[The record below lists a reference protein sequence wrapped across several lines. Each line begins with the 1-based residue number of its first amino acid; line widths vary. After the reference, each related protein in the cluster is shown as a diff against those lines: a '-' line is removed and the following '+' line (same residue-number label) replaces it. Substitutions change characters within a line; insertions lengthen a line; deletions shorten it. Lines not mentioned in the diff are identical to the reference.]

1 MCKVDLQE
9 LEKRLEVHA
18 NRMKCTVAPPFS
30 IDETIDEIDE
40 ILEKQQKESEVIPMT
55 LEKTT
60 KKSLKTI
67 LLAAAFVCALSA
79 TAFAAYQYLTAG
91 EVADRLGDKKLAAE
105 LGGSSFA
112 PQTMTDGDYQATV
125 LGVVSGENISDFQ
138 PDTWEVSPGNTYAVV
153 AVEKIDGTPM
163 TFDDEIL
170 VTPLIQGQTPW
181 QYNIFTMHSGSA
193 QMQIVDGVLYR
204 VVEFDDIQCFAD
216 REVYLAVLGEP
227 FISNASYEMDENSG
241 IIMPKADYD
250 GCNILFTLPLD
261 PAKADPA
268 KAEQILKAIDAEMSV
283 GDEDDSNQDNS
294 GDEANGD
301 ISFQVDN
308 ANMEEIEVQTGEG
321 FAVEKNTAP
330 DEGIIVHQKEY
341 LK

>member
-1 MCKVDLQE
+1 MDLQE

-112 PQTMTDGDYQATV
+112 PQTMADGDYQATV

-153 AVEKIDGTPM
+153 AVEKTDGTAM
-163 TFDDEIL
+163 TWDDEIL
-170 VTPLIQGQTPW
+170 VTPLIQGQTLAI
-181 QYNIFTMHSGSA
+181 QYFHHA
-193 QMQIVDGVLYR
+193 
-204 VVEFDDIQCFAD
+204 
-216 REVYLAVLGEP
+216 
-227 FISNASYEMDENSG
+227 
-241 IIMPKADYD
+241 
-250 GCNILFTLPLD
+250 
-261 PAKADPA
+261 
-268 KAEQILKAIDAEMSV
+268 
-283 GDEDDSNQDNS
+283 
-294 GDEANGD
+294 
-301 ISFQVDN
+301 
-308 ANMEEIEVQTGEG
+308 
-321 FAVEKNTAP
+321 
-330 DEGIIVHQKEY
+330 
-341 LK
+341 